1 MTAETTFTYGG
12 GNQTITN
19 YVSGTVINYTA
30 INFTGITFNATDFVI
45 NSGSGALTIKNA
57 VNKILNVAVGGNTFA
72 YIFMGNIG
80 GVLNGGSFSQLE
92 IIIGGN
98 NVTNYIT
105 AGSGGSSLWGGLN
118 SYDTLTGGAGVDTFF
133 WGRNDGADVINNADS
148 RDVIYLYDVTLD
160 DVVTATGSGNQIS
173 VGLSDGRN
181 LKVNSTENLSSTF
194 KLADGTNWK
203 FNHSSGTWHQV

>member
-1 MTAETTFTYGG
+1 M
-12 GNQTITN
+12 
-19 YVSGTVINYTA
+19 INYTA
-30 INFTGITFNATDFVI
+30 INFTGITFNATDFII

-80 GVLNGGSFSQLE
+80 GVLNGGNFSQLE

-148 RDVIYLYDVTLD
+148 RDIVYLYDVTLD

-173 VGLSDGRN
+173 VGLSDGRS